1 MDSSEKGLKHWS
13 IAIVLMICVVLAFI
27 DKISITVLFKDIDFL
42 VDLGIGE
49 DKAKLGLLMT
59 SFLLAYG
66 FSSVFLSFIGDMFS
80 PKKLLIGSITAW
92 GVIMLCMSVTH
103 NFWVLIFFRVLLGIA
118 EGPLFALA
126 YTIVKQTYTAKEQAR
141 ASTMF
146 LLGTPIGASLG
157 FPITAYVLAHYD
169 WHATFVVMASLTLI
183 VLLIVIFGMK
193 NITLKQP
200 EASDVKVSGLTR
212 HKDNIKLLLQNK
224 KFWLVCVFNIA
235 IMSYLWGLNSWVP
248 SYLMENKGFDLKQF
262 GMLASLPF
270 IAMLV
275 GEILGAFYSDRSG
288 NRAGQVFAG
297 LMFAGFTMYL
307 MVLVHN
313 PIAVIFM
320 MSLSAFSWGVSVSA
334 IFALLSSITD
344 KSVSATAGGIFN
356 GLGNFA
362 SAIVPLAI
370 GFIVQATGNFNSGI
384 ITISLIAIIGSLVI
398 IPLLFKPKAKAVHAK
413 SYY

>member
-1 MDSSEKGLKHWS
+1 
-13 IAIVLMICVVLAFI
+13 
-27 DKISITVLFKDIDFL
+27 
-42 VDLGIGE
+42 
-49 DKAKLGLLMT
+49 
-59 SFLLAYG
+59 
-66 FSSVFLSFIGDMFS
+66 
-80 PKKLLIGSITAW
+80 
-92 GVIMLCMSVTH
+92 
-103 NFWVLIFFRVLLGIA
+103 
-118 EGPLFALA
+118 
-126 YTIVKQTYTAKEQAR
+126 
-141 ASTMF
+141 
-146 LLGTPIGASLG
+146 
-157 FPITAYVLAHYD
+157 
-169 WHATFVVMASLTLI
+169 
-183 VLLIVIFGMK
+183 
-193 NITLKQP
+193 
-200 EASDVKVSGLTR
+200 
-212 HKDNIKLLLQNK
+212 
-224 KFWLVCVFNIA
+224 
-235 IMSYLWGLNSWVP
+235 MSYLWGLNSWVP